1 MCECLHALY
10 ISRRIERDRE
20 RDSERGGERERTN
33 REVHREAAGAT
44 AADCSWLWDSDNLSH
59 LSGGSAHNLC
69 ISFCV
74 RLGWGAPCHA
84 A

>member
-1 MCECLHALY
+1 M
-10 ISRRIERDRE
+10 RE
-20 RDSERGGERERTN
+20 RGERESTN

-74 RLGWGAPCHA
+74 RLSWGVASSIRWGAC
-84 A
+84 